1 MTTVR
6 HTLETVLIDTVAWLK
21 LIIEAI
27 GVSFIGL
34 GAIIAI
40 GIFLRAL
47 VSKQPIDFARI
58 RFSLARY
65 LALALEFQLGA
76 DILATAVAPGWDAIG
91 KLAAIAVIRTGLN
104 FFLMREMAEQQTAIE
119 PQGHTAVDS

>member
-1 MTTVR
+1 MTTLR
-6 HTLETVLIDTVAWLK
+6 HTLETALIDTVAWLK

-27 GVSFIGL
+27 GVAFIGV
-34 GAIIAI
+34 GASIAI
-40 GIFLRAL
+40 AIVLRAL
-47 VSKQPIDFARI
+47 VSKQALDFARVRI
-58 RFSLARY
+58 SLAHY

-104 FFLMREMAEQQTAIE
+104 FFLRREMAEQFTAIE
-119 PQGHTAVDS
+119 PLRKS